1 VIKEALE
8 FLAHIQTPKNP
19 IITSIDA
26 LPYTVKADGTL
37 GDLIRS
43 PVGSA
48 LEVRSLGAIMAAYR
62 NRIDGLEPESTAFH
76 VVDPL
81 LVELIALELD
91 EYGRRHVYARARHAP
106 ETGFEFGT
114 YYAAEDF
121 IIKFRSSFYFNEQAA
136 KVQQLCSTLDAGST
150 VSVSD
155 DGMSQTVVVSQG
167 SISKASVTLP
177 AEGVRLI
184 PWRTFREAA
193 PVESSFLLRMK
204 SDKVNVPRI
213 ALFELDK
220 KWEVETVHS
229 IADYLAGLVS
239 EDEKITILV

>member
-1 VIKEALE
+1 
-8 FLAHIQTPKNP
+8 
-19 IITSIDA
+19 
-26 LPYTVKADGTL
+26 
-37 GDLIRS
+37 
-43 PVGSA
+43 
-48 LEVRSLGAIMAAYR
+48 
-62 NRIDGLEPESTAFH
+62 
-76 VVDPL
+76 
-81 LVELIALELD
+81 LIALEVD
-91 EYGRRHVYARARHAP
+91 ECGRRRVYARARHAP

-121 IIKFRSSFYFNEQAA
+121 IIKFRTSFYFNEQAT

-150 VSVSD
+150 VNVSD

-204 SDKVNVPRI
+204 ADKVNVPRI
-213 ALFELDK
+213 ALFELDE
-220 KWEVETVHS
+220 KWKVDTAHS
-229 IADYLAGLVS
+229 IADTLGELAAES
-239 EDEKITILV
+239 IIKILY

>member
-8 FLAHIQTPKNP
+8 FLAKIQTPKNP
-19 IITSIDA
+19 IITSIES
-26 LPYTVKADGTL
+26 LNYIVKADGTL
-37 GDLIRS
+37 GDLIQR
-43 PVGSA
+43 PVYPT
-48 LEVRSLGAIMAAYR
+48 LEVRSLGALVGFYKKQ
-62 NRIDGLEPESTAFH
+62 LEDCADETAFH
-76 VVDPL
+76 VIDHS
-81 LVELIALELD
+81 LVELIALEVD
-91 EYGRRHVYARARHAP
+91 ECGRRRVYARARHAP

-121 IIKFRSSFYFNEQAA
+121 IIKFRTSFYFNEQAA

-204 SDKVNVPRI
+204 ADKVNVPRI
-213 ALFELDK
+213 ALFELDE
-220 KWEVETVHS
+220 KWKVDTAHS
-229 IADYLAGLVS
+229 IADTLGELAAES
-239 EDEKITILV
+239 IIKILY